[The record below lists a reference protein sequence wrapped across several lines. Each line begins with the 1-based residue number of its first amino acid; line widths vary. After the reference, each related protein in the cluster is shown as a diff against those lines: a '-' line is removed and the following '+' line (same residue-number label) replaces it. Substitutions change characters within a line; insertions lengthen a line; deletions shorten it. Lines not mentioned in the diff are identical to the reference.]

1 MPTKMKARMAIW
13 ENVNFNINS
22 TKQKSGTLSIIHM
35 YQTIQA

>member
-13 ENVNFNINS
+13 ENVNFKINS
-22 TKQKSGTLSIIHM
+22 TKQKAGGHSVIHM